1 MFGHANNAHEN
12 VKTNILMLDIQT
24 NSELKLFMHEM
35 RIEYTHT
42 HTYIYA
48 IQTKKA
54 HQNHKMNNEI
64 HQISSSSVIPF
75 TVGSKNTPPS
85 VFVTH

>member
-42 HTYIYA
+42 TTYIPLSH
-48 IQTKKA
+48 TDKK
-54 HQNHKMNNEI
+54 
-64 HQISSSSVIPF
+64 S
-75 TVGSKNTPPS
+75 TPKS
-85 VFVTH
+85 